1 MGTAVQLAGKVVA
14 VTGGARGIGR
24 AIATAFAA
32 ERASVAIGDIDK
44 KLCENTAAEIG
55 SGVQAA
61 GLPARGSAI
70 GLPLD
75 VTDHGSFEAF
85 FDTIAATLGPVDVIV
100 NNAGIMPITPFDDE
114 SLESIQRQL
123 DINVRGVMWGSQLAI
138 KRMKPRGG
146 GAIVNIASAAGK
158 AGFPGLATYCATK
171 HAVVGLSESLSL
183 EYEASGISVVCVMP
197 GMVNTELISGLDT
210 HWLLKTVE
218 PEDIANAVVNA
229 VRKGTFPVFVPK
241 MFGGMYRT
249 MSVLPRSTGKF
260 LTRKLGIQDFM
271 LNAHGSDARKAY
283 EDRASHSEPSA
294 E

>member
-32 ERASVAIGDIDK
+32 AGAKVAIGDIDK

-55 SGVQAA
+55 N
-61 GLPARGSAI
+61 SAI

-85 FDTIAATLGPVDVIV
+85 FDTIAATVGPVDVIV

-146 GAIVNIASAAGK
+146 GVIVNIASAAGK

-183 EYEASGISVVCVMP
+183 EYEPAGISVVCVMP

-218 PEDIANAVVNA
+218 PEDIANAVVKA
-229 VRKGTFPVFVPK
+229 VRRGVFPVFVPK

-283 EDRASHSEPSA
+283 EDRASHSGPST